1 MTYNTYIMYRKE
13 IRKGNIDM
21 ALSEAQYRAL
31 DKTHCYASM
40 LKTLHT
46 SSAKHLDIRK
56 ESESMAFGTLAHLYF
71 LEPDKFASTVV
82 VVPEFKPETKEDIEK
97 YAESCVNGV
106 VGEVK
111 RGWTNT
117 THCKEMKTAFEASV
131 GSKSV
136 ISITDMTRLEKM
148 MESTLETYPTMFNKL
163 MRGGEAEVSVVMD
176 RMPHKYGETEF
187 FVPGKARFDY
197 MKEFGGD
204 IVVADLKTCQ
214 SSHPKAFKHDS
225 IKWGYDIQGAWY
237 SDLGMAKF
245 GKPVK
250 FVFLAV
256 ETQPPFNAVFYDM
269 SEEMYNYGKTKYAN
283 VLEEAVDIING
294 KEKLGYTQK
303 DKVLSL

>member
-1 MTYNTYIMYRKE
+1 MTTS
-13 IRKGNIDM
+13 
-21 ALSEAQYRAL
+21 LTEAQYRAL
-31 DKTHCYASM
+31 DKSHVYASM

-46 SSAKHLDIRK
+46 SSPKHLDVRK

-71 LEPDKFASTVV
+71 LEPEKFEKDVV
-82 VVPEFKPETKEDIEK
+82 VIPELKPQSKEDIEK

-117 THCKEMKTAFEASV
+117 KNYKAMKTAFEASV
-131 GSKSV
+131 GDRAT
-136 ISITDMTRLEKM
+136 ISMADMERLEKM
-148 MESTLETYPTMFNKL
+148 MESTLSAYPTLFNKL

-176 RMPHKYGETEF
+176 KMRHKYGEKEF
-187 FVPGKARFDY
+187 FVPAKARFDY

-214 SSHPKAFKHDS
+214 SAHPKAFKHDS
-225 IKWGYDIQGAWY
+225 IKYGYDIQGAWY
-237 SDLGMAKF
+237 ADLGMQKF
-245 GKPVK
+245 GKPIK

-256 ETQPPFNAVFYDM
+256 ETQPPYNAVFYDM
-269 SEEMYNYGKTKYAN
+269 SEEMYNYGKAKYSN

-294 KEKLGYTQK
+294 KEKIGYTGK
-303 DKVLSL
+303 DEVLSL